1 MSLFKEKTFADR
13 LSTSTEA
20 KRAMLEKF
28 RARQPK
34 LDDPAVQERMAA
46 QVALARARETRIA
59 EKKAQREAERLAH
72 EAEVARL
79 AEEKAA
85 QEAAEK
91 RAAGDRAIAELA
103 EQKAARD
110 ARYAARKARTGKKK

>member
-1 MSLFKEKTFADR
+1 
-13 LSTSTEA
+13 
-20 KRAMLEKF
+20 
-28 RARQPK
+28 
-34 LDDPAVQERMAA
+34 MAA
-46 QVALARARETRIA
+46 QVALAKAREARIA

-72 EAEVARL
+72 EAEVARI
-79 AEEKAA
+79 AKEKAE

-91 RAAGDRAIAELA
+91 IAAGDRAIAELA